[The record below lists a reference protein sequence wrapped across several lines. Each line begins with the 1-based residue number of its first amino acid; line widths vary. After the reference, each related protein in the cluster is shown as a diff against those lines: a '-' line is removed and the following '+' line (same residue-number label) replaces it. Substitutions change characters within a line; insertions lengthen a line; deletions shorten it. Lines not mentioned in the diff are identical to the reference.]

1 MCTGMEALALASAA
15 ATAGGAYMDYQSAE
29 AKAEAQRRA
38 AAAEAMRQGEID
50 KEKFRNFDEGM
61 KAFERDTQEGAINN
75 ALAERQALLDDATG
89 LPGQSDSYQS
99 PAANDAPSVVKSYA
113 DEQSAEA
120 DDFVSML
127 GNARARLG
135 SWGEGMFDFNQ
146 ALGDLAFDQDEQ
158 NRRALRS
165 AQIGKREADL
175 ARAEAGN
182 GMALAGGLLGAA
194 GNAGMGYAG
203 QQGAFSNML
212 GSGAGSASTGGAA
225 NAAATAGPGFKA
237 LSSPVYNMS
246 SRTGKRYY

>member
-1 MCTGMEALALASAA
+1 MCAGPELALIAGGLAS
-15 ATAGGAYMDYQSAE
+15 AGGAYMNYQSAE

-50 KEKFRNFDEGM
+50 REKFENFDEATN
-61 KAFERDTQEGAINN
+61 AFERDTQEDAINN

-89 LPGQSDSYQS
+89 LPGQDGTYRS
-99 PAANDAPSVVKSYA
+99 PAANDAPNVVQSYA
-113 DEQSAEA
+113 DEQNAEA

-127 GNARARLG
+127 GDARARLG

-146 ALGDLAFDQDEQ
+146 ALGDLAFDQDEM
-158 NRRALRS
+158 NRRSLRS

-182 GMALAGGLLGAA
+182 STALAGGLLGAA
-194 GNAGMGYAG
+194 GTAMTGYAG

-212 GSGAGSASTGGAA
+212 GSGSGSTNAA
-225 NAAATAGPGFKA
+225 TTAATAGSGFKA
-237 LSSPVYNMS
+237 LSSPVYNMNS
-246 SRTGKRYY
+246 STGKRYY